1 MDSIVLYNQ
10 NGQKFNVNV
19 TRYFEREGNKYF
31 IFNLN
36 EIDANGY
43 IQLYASK
50 VIDNNGQNVIINI
63 SDQDEW
69 NKFKSYIESIASNNR
84 NGIENTGDL
93 DFNELNELVVKEF
106 RVFKIKEE
114 FGKILGENK
123 NVKVPEPV
131 IEKPII
137 ENTIKPEPVDLQAAS
152 AQDTGLTIEEILKK
166 VSEGAKNAKEEL
178 KINLNKE
185 DSSINTP
192 AIDETNASEK
202 INETPR
208 VRTID
213 ELLNSVNVEPTN
225 EFQNPVPI
233 SNITI
238 DELPET
244 EDEENVSTEI
254 TEETI
259 DYRAKYEENEKIIER
274 LEKENIRLINELIDA
289 KAKLATVKDIIG

>member
-31 IFNLN
+31 IFNLD
-36 EIDANGY
+36 EVDANGY

-50 VIDNNGQNVIINI
+50 VINNNGENIVTKI

-69 NKFKSYIESIASNNR
+69 DRFKSYIETIATNNR
-84 NGIENTGDL
+84 NGIENNGDL
-93 DFNELNELVVKEF
+93 DFNELNELMVKDF

-166 VSEGAKNAKEEL
+166 VSEGAKNAKEEA

-185 DSSINTP
+185 DSKLVKPEN
-192 AIDETNASEK
+192 
-202 INETPR
+202 NEISR

-213 ELLNSVNVEPTN
+213 DLLNSVNIPSTEEEPIA
-225 EFQNPVPI
+225 I
-233 SNITI
+233 SNINI
-238 DELPET
+238 DKLPT
-244 EDEENVSTEI
+244 
-254 TEETI
+254 TEEESVEEVAPVKSVSEEVN
-259 DYRAKYEENEKIIER
+259 YKEKYEENLKIVER
-274 LEKENIRLINELIDA
+274 LEEENMRLINELIDA
-289 KAKLATVKDIIG
+289 KAKLATIKDIIG